1 MGFLISKVIEF
12 FSRSKNNFKI
22 IILGIQNAGK
32 TTILYRLALG
42 QLVKTTPTIG
52 SNVEEINY
60 NNVKFQ
66 AWDLGGQENMRSVW
80 DVYYS
85 NTDGVI
91 FVIDSNDKD
100 NYEESKNQFYKILQN
115 ETLKNAVILIFAN
128 KQDLITSKKV
138 NEIIEIYELDSIKN
152 HVWHIQPCSA
162 NTGEGLLTGIKWL
175 SDQLIAKSN
184 NNFPNN
190 PYVQKDKQ
198 NENIN
203 NNNKNKMESLPT
215 NSNVSLSNNNN
226 NTQTVDNLNLNKSE
240 INIDENKDINNIKN
254 NNLKKKEEEDIK
266 EEDIKTNI
274 K

>member
-91 FVIDSNDKD
+91 FVIDSNDKE

-115 ETLKNAVILIFAN
+115 DTLKNAVILIFAN

-175 SDQLIAKSN
+175 SDQLIEKGN

-190 PYVQKDKQ
+190 PYVKNKNDDVK
-198 NENIN
+198 NDVKND
-203 NNNKNKMESLPT
+203 KNKMET
-215 NSNVSLSNNNN
+215 NNSINVSLSNNN

-240 INIDENKDINNIKN
+240 INV
-254 NNLKKKEEEDIK
+254 KKKDEDDIK

>member
-91 FVIDSNDKD
+91 FVIDSNDKE

-115 ETLKNAVILIFAN
+115 DTLKNAVILIFAN

-175 SDQLIAKSN
+175 SDQLIEKGN

-190 PYVQKDKQ
+190 PYVK
-198 NENIN
+198 
-203 NNNKNKMESLPT
+203 NKNDDVKNDVKNDKNKTESLPT
-215 NSNVSLSNNNN
+215 NSNVSLSNNN

-240 INIDENKDINNIKN
+240 IM
-254 NNLKKKEEEDIK
+254 KKKDEDDIK